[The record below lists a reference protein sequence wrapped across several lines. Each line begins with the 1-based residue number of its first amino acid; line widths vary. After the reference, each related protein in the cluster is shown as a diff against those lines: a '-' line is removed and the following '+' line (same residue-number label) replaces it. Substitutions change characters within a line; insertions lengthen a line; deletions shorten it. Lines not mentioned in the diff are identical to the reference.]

1 MRPMV
6 LDNIATSQP
15 EKLAA
20 LSKRR
25 MEWVRVGQL
34 IDGETAEAH
43 RDADVL
49 FNAWQIV
56 FVGTNGQ
63 TPPRELLAEG
73 VSGPDAVLPG
83 HTLLPCLIESH
94 AHLFLDGA
102 PVNLEQ
108 RERYLK
114 ESPA

>member
-6 LDNIATSQP
+6 LDKFAIDQP
-15 EKLAA
+15 ARLAA

-25 MEWVRVGQL
+25 MVWVRVGQL
-34 IDGETAEAH
+34 IDGESAEAH

-56 FVGTNGQ
+56 FVGTNGL
-63 TPPRELLAEG
+63 TPPRELIAEG
-73 VSGPDAVLPG
+73 VSGPDAILPG
-83 HTLLPCLIESH
+83 HTLLPCLIEAH

-102 PVNLEQ
+102 SVNFEQ
-108 RERYLK
+108 R
-114 ESPA
+114 